1 MQIGC
6 AALRSRYVDHHAAAV
21 AQHLRNLV
29 LHAHERAAQ
38 VDVEDAVPLIEGDL
52 VDESGLVLDAGIV
65 EGAVDAIEPLDRFGD
80 RCLDLIRLRHVAP
93 DREHLPAIRFDLDA
107 KLIERSL
114 GTVSMC

>member
-38 VDVEDAVPLIEGDL
+38 VDVEDAV
-52 VDESGLVLDAGIV
+52 
-65 EGAVDAIEPLDRFGD
+65 
-80 RCLDLIRLRHVAP
+80 DLIRLRHVAL